1 MTLGGD
7 KTIESGPSGAGS
19 DGDEAF
25 CSACNQSFPM
35 DTERC
40 PHDGAKLT
48 KLLARP
54 DALLGRVFDGR
65 YEIRAA
71 LGAGGMGTVYR
82 GWQLSVDREVAIK
95 VIHAKLASDRTAVK
109 RFLREARLSSRLSQP
124 GIVNVYDFGQTDD
137 GILYLV
143 MELIRG
149 RTLSSDLEAQRPLP
163 LKRVVAIGSHLCDAL
178 DAAHGQGIVH
188 RDLKPGNIM
197 ILDEPPGRD
206 LLKVLDFGLSKSLV
220 TDTSSLVTHSSA
232 LLGTPLY
239 MAPEQ
244 IEGKPSDQRGD
255 LYSLGCILYQLAS
268 GQPPFV
274 GATINVVL
282 AAHASERPPP
292 LPSSLPQAL
301 VRLIAQ
307 LMEKSP
313 DVRPSSAARVRDALQ
328 EIGGGPSVELSDTTP
343 DISVERRRTGPVA
356 LAATL
361 AAAAPAPAPSRSR
374 WYWLGG
380 GFSLAALA
388 VVVMVALGKQ
398 NAAAPETGGGSALVG
413 PGSSRSVVL
422 PDAAV
427 PMAVVTDAAISIDA
441 AIPVDARSRERPV
454 APRPHPADAGAL
466 PPPPP
471 PPPPRVVPDA
481 GTPEI
486 NLLPTTHHDR

>member
-1 MTLGGD
+1 MTAGDDRTVQSAPGG
-7 KTIESGPSGAGS
+7 

-25 CSACNQSFPM
+25 CSACNRSYP
-35 DTERC
+35 TTLERC
-40 PHDGAKLT
+40 PDDGARLT
-48 KLLARP
+48 KLVARP
-54 DALLGRVFDGR
+54 DALLGRVFDNR
-65 YEIRAA
+65 YEIRSQ

-95 VIHAKLASDRTAVK
+95 VIHAKLATDRTVVK

-149 RTLSSDLEAQRPLP
+149 RTLSSELDAQRPLP
-163 LKRVVAIGSHLCDAL
+163 LRRLVAIGSHLCDAL
-178 DAAHGQGIVH
+178 EAAHGQGIVH

-220 TDTSSLVTHSSA
+220 TDTSSLVTHSSS

-268 GQPPFV
+268 GRPPFN

-282 AAHASERPPP
+282 GAHLGETAPP
-292 LPSSLPQAL
+292 LPATVPTAL
-301 VRLIAQ
+301 SELIAR
-307 LMEKSP
+307 LMEKP
-313 DVRPSSAARVRDALQ
+313 PERRPASAALVRDALQ
-328 EIGGGPSVELSDTTP
+328 RLGDAPAELSDTTP
-343 DISVERRRTGPVA
+343 EISLERRLAPGMA

-361 AAAAPAPAPSRSR
+361 HATEPQPAVRRPRWHWLAA
-374 WYWLGG
+374 
-380 GFSLAALA
+380 GFSLASIA
-388 VVVMVALGKQ
+388 VVAMIALGHGTGD
-398 NAAAPETGGGSALVG
+398 NAGAPLAGSGSADRGLVSGTPAPADAVIAGALDAPLDASSDASSDARIAAARPSDAGAIHLVRR
-413 PGSSRSVVL
+413 PA
-422 PDAAV
+422 PDARVAV
-427 PMAVVTDAAISIDA
+427 PA
-441 AIPVDARSRERPV
+441 PVDA
-454 APRPHPADAGAL
+454 APAGAPNL
-466 PPPPP
+466 DFV
-471 PPPPRVVPDA
+471 PR
-481 GTPEI
+481 
-486 NLLPTTHHDR
+486 TH